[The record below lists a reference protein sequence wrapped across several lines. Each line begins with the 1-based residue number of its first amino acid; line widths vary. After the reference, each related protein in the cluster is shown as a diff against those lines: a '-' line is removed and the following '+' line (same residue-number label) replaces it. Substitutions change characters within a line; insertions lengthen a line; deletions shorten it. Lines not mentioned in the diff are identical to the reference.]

1 MTTATETP
9 LERQV
14 REAQEA
20 HDAGALSNDL
30 IEGAAPGENNDAPI
44 ADEDGQTAIVDKSQY
59 EREDLQI
66 AKVDGNTIDR
76 ISLKFTGEVFLDRS
90 DPSDVQIYN
99 ELRLGRDVEILIEAK
114 CSSTAA
120 KGATDREGDLD
131 VVVGTKGLKVH
142 SLRKPAGADWVED
155 AA

>member
-1 MTTATETP
+1 MSTTQTETP

-14 REAQEA
+14 REEQEA
-20 HDAGALSNDL
+20 HDAQHGGDDTN
-30 IEGAAPGENNDAPI
+30 GGEPI
-44 ADEDGQTAIVDKSQY
+44 TDEETGQTALVDRSQY

-76 ISLKFTGEVFLDRS
+76 ISLKFSGEVFLNRS
-90 DPSDVQIYN
+90 DPSDVAVYN
-99 ELRLGRDVEILIEAK
+99 ALRLGRDVGLLIDAK
-114 CSSTAA
+114 CGSTMA

-142 SLRKPAGADWVED
+142 SISKPAGADWVTEAD
-155 AA
+155 A